1 MCRHNYLSRHAYIT
15 DSFDPEY
22 FLYKLIRFES
32 FYNSKHTTT
41 MLYHLSLAI
50 NQQHTSHYLDI

>member
-1 MCRHNYLSRHAYIT
+1 MCRHNYLSHHAYII

-41 MLYHLSLAI
+41 VHARS
-50 NQQHTSHYLDI
+50 